1 MEVVSQRVRIQKK
14 HPYGVLTD
22 QTCTVH
28 ALGREL
34 HPKLC
39 KGFLDEVAHA
49 VHKFLVHLIHTL
61 RVQLVHRGHTS
72 ALSDACAMRS
82 ASVDARHASAATSA
96 KEV

>member
-1 MEVVSQRVRIQKK
+1 MEIVSQRVRIQKK
-14 HPYGVLTD
+14 HAYGVLTD
-22 QTCTVH
+22 RTCTVR

-39 KGFLDEVAHA
+39 EGFLDEVAHV
-49 VHKFLVHLIHTL
+49 VHKFLVHLIHTF
-61 RVQLVHRGHTS
+61 RVRLAHRGHMF

-82 ASVDARHASAATSA
+82 ASVDARHASAATPA